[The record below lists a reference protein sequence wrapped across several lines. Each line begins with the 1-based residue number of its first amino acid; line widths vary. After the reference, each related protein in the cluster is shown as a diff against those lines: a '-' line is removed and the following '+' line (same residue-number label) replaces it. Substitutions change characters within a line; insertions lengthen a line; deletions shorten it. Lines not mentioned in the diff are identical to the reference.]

1 MTVDLLA
8 LRPTCF
14 AGGAPIAGIA
24 FNCSE
29 NSINQAINHCMRPTD
44 KLGPRPRQS
53 LNEGG

>member
-44 KLGPRPRQS
+44 KLGPRPQQS